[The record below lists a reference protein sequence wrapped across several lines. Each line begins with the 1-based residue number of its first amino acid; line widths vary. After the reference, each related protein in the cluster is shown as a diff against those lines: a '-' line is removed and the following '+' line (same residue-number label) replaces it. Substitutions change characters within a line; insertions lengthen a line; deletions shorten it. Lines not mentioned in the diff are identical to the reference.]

1 MGKVE
6 LIAII
11 IAVILVIGI
20 VFKLIKGAAKFV
32 FLVAGI
38 IIVLASFNIIK
49 VEDVVPSQL
58 VSITNAQVE
67 KVNKLKDLAQAASD
81 SVKLD
86 TSSGKVALSIKLN
99 NQWVEISSLEK
110 IQKTATGKVTV
121 VLNGKEIKIE
131 DEKMAEV
138 LKYILDQ
145 K

>member
-1 MGKVE
+1 MGKIE